1 MMTTKA
7 LIIGG
12 GIGGLTAALSLHR
25 AGIEVAIYESVSDIQ
40 ALGVGINV
48 LPHAVRILD
57 GLGLREAL
65 ERTAIITSTLRFHS
79 RQGQTIWA
87 ERRGVE
93 AGYDYPQYSIHR
105 GQLQAA
111 LLAAVRQ
118 RLGDDA
124 IRPGHHLQRFEQT
137 GSGVAATFID
147 KRTGAGVGTY
157 EGPVLI
163 GADGIWSQVRA
174 QFSPD
179 EGPPVY
185 SGQMLWRGVT
195 EADPVFDGR
204 SVIMAGSNDLKA
216 VIYPISEASRR
227 QGRSLLNWV
236 AERRPGGD
244 LPLNPA
250 DWNRPG
256 NPDDFIPYFADWQFE
271 WLDVPALFA
280 AAERVYEFPMVDRN
294 PLPKWTFG
302 RVTLLGDAAHAMRP
316 NGSNGASQAI
326 LDAEAIARCLSA
338 DDNAERALMAYEDER
353 LQPTSQ
359 LVLDNRE
366 TGPER
371 VLELVA
377 ERCPDGFDNIAD
389 VIPRDE
395 LQAIAD
401 SYKKLARF
409 DRESVNRPS

>member
-1 MMTTKA
+1 
-7 LIIGG
+7 
-12 GIGGLTAALSLHR
+12 
-25 AGIEVAIYESVSDIQ
+25 
-40 ALGVGINV
+40 
-48 LPHAVRILD
+48 
-57 GLGLREAL
+57 
-65 ERTAIITSTLRFHS
+65 
-79 RQGQTIWA
+79 
-87 ERRGVE
+87 
-93 AGYDYPQYSIHR
+93 
-105 GQLQAA
+105 
-111 LLAAVRQ
+111 
-118 RLGDDA
+118 
-124 IRPGHHLQRFEQT
+124 
-137 GSGVAATFID
+137 
-147 KRTGAGVGTY
+147 
-157 EGPVLI
+157 
-163 GADGIWSQVRA
+163 
-174 QFSPD
+174 
-179 EGPPVY
+179 
-185 SGQMLWRGVT
+185 
-195 EADPVFDGR
+195 
-204 SVIMAGSNDLKA
+204 
-216 VIYPISEASRR
+216 
-227 QGRSLLNWV
+227 LLNWV
-236 AERRPGGD
+236 AERRPGGA

-326 LDAEAIARCLSA
+326 LDAEALARCLGA

-353 LQPTSQ
+353 LEPTSQ

-371 VLELVA
+371 VLEIVA
-377 ERCPDGFDNIAD
+377 ERCPDGFEDIDD

-409 DRESVNRPS
+409 DRESVNRPR

>member
-1 MMTTKA
+1 M
-7 LIIGG
+7 
-12 GIGGLTAALSLHR
+12 
-25 AGIEVAIYESVSDIQ
+25 
-40 ALGVGINV
+40 
-48 LPHAVRILD
+48 
-57 GLGLREAL
+57 
-65 ERTAIITSTLRFHS
+65 
-79 RQGQTIWA
+79 
-87 ERRGVE
+87 
-93 AGYDYPQYSIHR
+93 HR

-111 LLAAVRQ
+111 LLKAVRQ

-124 IRPGHHLQRFEQT
+124 IRPGHHLKRFTQT
-137 GSGVAATFID
+137 HSGVAATFID
-147 KRTGAGVGTY
+147 KRTGAVVGAY
-157 EGPVLI
+157 EGDVLI
-163 GADGIWSQVRA
+163 GADGLWSQVRA
-174 QFSPD
+174 QFYPD

-216 VIYPISEASRR
+216 VIYPISEVSRR
-227 QGRSLLNWV
+227 QGKSLLNWV

-256 NPDDFIPYFADWQFE
+256 NPEDFIPYFADWQFD

-294 PLPKWTFG
+294 PLPKWSFG

-326 LDAEAIARCLSA
+326 LDAEAIARCLGG
-338 DDNAERALMAYEDER
+338 DDDVERALMAYEDAR
-353 LQPTSQ
+353 LEPTSQ

-371 VLELVA
+371 VLEIVA
-377 ERCPDGFDNIAD
+377 ERCPDGFDKIEE
-389 VIPRDE
+389 VIPHEE

-409 DRESVNRPS
+409 DRESVNQPR

>member
-1 MMTTKA
+1 MTTKA

-25 AGIEVAIYESVSDIQ
+25 AGIEVTVCESVSDIQ

-65 ERTAIITSTLRFHS
+65 ERTAIITSTLRFHAK
-79 RQGQTIWA
+79 QGQTIWT
-87 ERRGVE
+87 EPRGLA
-93 AGYDYPQYSIHR
+93 AGYAYPQYSMHR
-105 GQLQAA
+105 GQLQAV
-111 LLAAVRQ
+111 LLEAVRQ

-124 IRPGHHLQRFEQT
+124 IRPGHHLQRFTQT
-137 GSGVAATFID
+137 HSGVAATFID
-147 KRTGAGVGTY
+147 KRTGAVVGAY
-157 EGPVLI
+157 EGDVLI
-163 GADGIWSQVRA
+163 GADGLWSQVRA
-174 QFSPD
+174 QFYPD

-216 VIYPISEASRR
+216 VIYPISEVSRR
-227 QGRSLLNWV
+227 QGKSLLNWV

-256 NPDDFIPYFADWQFE
+256 NPDDFIPYFADWQFD

-280 AAERVYEFPMVDRN
+280 AAERVYEFPMVDRH
-294 PLPKWTFG
+294 PLPKWSFG

-326 LDAEAIARCLSA
+326 LDAEAIARYLGDG
-338 DDNAERALMAYEDER
+338 DDVERALMAYEHER
-353 LQPTSQ
+353 LEPTSQ

-371 VLELVA
+371 VLEIVA
-377 ERCPDGFDNIAD
+377 ERCPDGFDKIED
-389 VIPRDE
+389 VIPHEE

-409 DRESVNRPS
+409 DRESVNQPR